1 VILLDTTVLNNFSHI
16 ERPDLLQ
23 LVLANAATTVQVMAE
38 LERGVASGHVPSCD
52 WQWLEVVHLTA
63 VERERLTRI
72 RLVLD
77 DGEASCIAVAL
88 ERNASLFTD
97 DLQARH
103 YAQSRGIIVS
113 GTLGVLSA
121 LMAKRHL
128 TLAEGDELLRVMVA
142 YGYRSPVR
150 SLVNLRRTIGS

>member
-23 LVLANAATTVQVMAE
+23 LVLADAATTTQVMAE
-38 LERGVASGHVPSCD
+38 LERDVASGHVPRCD
-52 WQWLEVVHLTA
+52 WQWLEVIRLAHLEQESLA
-63 VERERLTRI
+63 RI

-97 DLQARH
+97 DLLARQ
-103 YAQSRGIIVS
+103 YAQRQGIIVS
-113 GTLGVLSA
+113 GTLGVLA
-121 LMAKRHL
+121 TLMAQKHL
-128 TLAEGDELLRVMVA
+128 TAAQADELLQEMVSH
-142 YGYRSPVR
+142 GYRSPVR
-150 SLVNLRRTIGS
+150 SLVDMIRRTDS

>member
-1 VILLDTTVLNNFSHI
+1 MTVLNNFAHI
-16 ERPDLLQ
+16 ERPDLLR
-23 LVLANAATTVQVMAE
+23 LVMADAATTTQVMAE

-52 WQWLEVVHLTA
+52 WQWFEVIELTPT
-63 VERERLTRI
+63 EQKRLAQI

-103 YAQSRGIIVS
+103 DAQRRGITVS

-121 LMAKRHL
+121 LVAKGHI
-128 TLAEGDELLRVMVA
+128 TIAEADAFLQEMIDH
-142 YGYRSPVR
+142 GYRSPVR
-150 SLVNLRRTIGS
+150 SLANLRRATGS